1 MEGSVD
7 NVWLR
12 CLDRHGCWSAR
23 VRSFFEQ
30 RSRKPLNAVDRGDM
44 GRSFAARQSS
54 GSGERVIGEHRLEQ
68 NEAGHELPPVW
79 IAEWKVS
86 LRQERSLLVSGYSH
100 DRHIG

>member
-1 MEGSVD
+1 MEGPVD
-7 NVWLR
+7 NAWLR
-12 CLDRHGCWSAR
+12 RLDRHGCWSAR

-30 RSRKPLNAVDRGDM
+30 RSRKPLNALDRRHGC
-44 GRSFAARQSS
+44 SFAALKRS
-54 GSGERVIGEHRLEQ
+54 GSGERVIGEHRLEK
-68 NEAGHELPPVW
+68 NEAGHEIPPVW